1 MTRLSSAGS
10 RRSSRSASP
19 KLLPPSTIE
28 RTPSLSAWRTNRRPR
43 RASRIPTSSNTS
55 RSAAMRISSP
65 QPMSSACTVPPGN
78 TYAPAAKSDPPG
90 RCTSR
95 SSHGSRPRT
104 SSTVADGRGAV
115 DILVNNLG
123 LRAGSSWSDTGA
135 EEFERAFEGNVTVSV
150 RMSQLVL
157 QGMLDRG
164 WGRIVTITSVWGRE
178 TGGAPAYNAAK
189 AAEISFTKSLA
200 LEVAAR
206 GVTVNSVAPG
216 SILWPGGGWDRRQK
230 ADPAGIAE
238 FVRRDMPLGRFGTVE
253 EVAAVVTFVCS
264 KQASLVNGA
273 VIAVDG
279 GQSRSGI

>member
-1 MTRLSSAGS
+1 MDLGIAGKVALVTAATRGIGLGIAQAL
-10 RRSSRSASP
+10 ASEGARVA
-19 KLLPPSTIE
+19 IAA
-28 RTPSLSAWRTNRRPR
+28 RTESDVKRTAEALGGLGIAVDLMAEDGPR
-43 RASRIPTSSNTS
+43 RAVEE
-55 RSAAMRISSP
+55 
-65 QPMSSACTVPPGN
+65 TVSGLGPI
-78 TYAPAAKSDPPG
+78 
-90 RCTSR
+90 
-95 SSHGSRPRT
+95 
-104 SSTVADGRGAV
+104 

-135 EEFERAFEGNVTVSV
+135 KEFATAFEGNVTVSV

-200 LEVAAR
+200 REVAAK
-206 GVTVNSVAPG
+206 GVTVNSIAPG

-230 ADPAGIAE
+230 ADPEGIAE
-238 FVRRDMPLGRFGTVE
+238 FVRHDMPLGRFGTVE
-253 EVAAVVTFVCS
+253 EVASVVTFVCS
-264 KQASLVNGA
+264 MQASLVNGA